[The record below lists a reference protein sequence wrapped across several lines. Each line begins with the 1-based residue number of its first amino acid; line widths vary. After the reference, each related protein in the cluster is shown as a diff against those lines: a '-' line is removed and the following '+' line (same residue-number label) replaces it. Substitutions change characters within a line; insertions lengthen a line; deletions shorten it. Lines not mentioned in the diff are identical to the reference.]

1 VFGGIKNWIIVIVA
15 VALTAIVAAV
25 PVSAATL
32 TSLVDNPTSQ
42 EVSTAADHTLI
53 FTTPSGVAEGDTML
67 VTFDTSFDTSTLIE
81 DDLDVVDDGVDL
93 TTASDCTG
101 SEEASVSIAADVVTI
116 TICAGDGGA
125 ITAAS
130 EVTIEIGTKAT
141 ASGTG
146 ANQVINPTVEATFQ
160 IRVSGTFGDSGS
172 VWTPIVTDEGV
183 GVSLTVPG
191 GGGPVG
197 PGGPGPGDATPPVI
211 SDVQVVVLDDTSAWV
226 IWDTDESANSNVD
239 YGQTESYEIGT
250 ESDGTYRVNHALTLY
265 NLIPGTLHYFQVR
278 SSDNNGNQ
286 ATDSGYSFTTTDT
299 TAPILSNIE
308 VVDITTS
315 SARVTWETDELTDSS
330 LSYGID
336 ETYGS
341 EIDDAT
347 LSTEHSLILLLLDDD
362 TEYHFMVSSTDGFG
376 NVVRSSDQTFTT
388 LVDDPPVNVSNLSV
402 VAGDTQNQLTWT
414 NPEEDDLS
422 NIQIIYKIDGY
433 PTGPYDGSLIYSDTG
448 ESYLH
453 TGLTNEQGYYYGV
466 FVYDLAGQVSSGA
479 LGFGMP
485 QAVADEEEETE
496 DEDEEI
502 PPDEPGEDEPIDDE
516 EEPGEDEPIDE
527 EAYCGDGVCG
537 QGEDFDSCPADCP
550 ELDQP
555 SEDDEEPEV
564 EFLVAKNQF
573 ELIPANGFIDLLT
586 GTELQVRLDVS
597 DISQTIDHVELV
609 LGNDLYLLVVDPEQD
624 NEYFA
629 DIYSPTESDAYY
641 ISITVYYIDD
651 SGERLEYT
659 AQVNSFGYTFEM
671 IEGEAERV
679 GDSTV
684 TLFSNVT
691 GTWQVWDASEYGQL
705 NPVITPADGSFAW
718 YVPIADYYIL
728 AEKEGYDQTETEM
741 VFVMTGVINSEI
753 EMQQLPPPFEEVIAV
768 ITSDEPILDRVT
780 EAVEMLGD
788 QISFVLEE
796 IRETPGVIESAEIAL
811 PILVAAS
818 AVSLGLMAI
827 FFNLLPFLQYL
838 FTAPLLFF
846 WRRKRKG
853 WGVIYN
859 AVTKIPIGLVVV
871 RLYQLPDEPVTG
883 VHPSSG
889 RLLQTRVTDKE
900 GRYFFL
906 ADKGTYRIQVVKPGF
921 VFPHKYLQGVKDDG
935 HYFDVYHGESV
946 DVSEHG
952 ATIAANVPMMPE
964 GATRM
969 NTPGRVKLIKV
980 FRTIQK
986 YAAIVGVLFAAI
998 VCLIIPSTFTISVA
1012 IAQVFIYFL
1021 FNHLTKVRKPK
1032 GWGIVYDKNNGQPLS
1047 NTVVRIFEPKYNKL
1061 LETAITD
1068 RKGRYSF
1075 LVGPNEYYTRYE
1087 HKGYQPFEY
1096 RPIDLKD
1103 NKEPTD
1109 VSIDVRMEQGLE
1121 TAAPTIQLPENKKS
1135 GEAGPGSAGENQETK

>member
-1 VFGGIKNWIIVIVA
+1 MF
-15 VALTAIVAAV
+15 TAIVAAV

-42 EVSTAADHTLI
+42 EASATANHTLI
-53 FTTPSGVAEGDTML
+53 FTTPTGVAEGDTML
-67 VTFDTSFDTSTLIE
+67 VTFDTSFDTSSITE
-81 DDLDVVDDGVDL
+81 DDIDIDDDGVDL

-101 SEEASVSIAADVVTI
+101 TEEASVSIAADVVTI
-116 TICAGDGGA
+116 TVCAGDGGA
-125 ITAAS
+125 IAAAS
-130 EVTIEIGTKAT
+130 EVTIEIGTNAT

-146 ANQVINPTVEATFQ
+146 SNQVTNPTAQATFQ
-160 IRVSGTFGDSGS
+160 IRISGTFGDSGS
-172 VWTPIVTDEGV
+172 VWLPMIGTGQIPI
-183 GVSLTVPG
+183 SLTVPSGGGGDDG
-191 GGGPVG
+191 GGGP
-197 PGGPGPGDATPPVI
+197 PAGDVI
-211 SDVQVVVLDDTSAWV
+211 APTISNVQITVADTSAW
-226 IWDTDESANSNVD
+226 ITWDTNEVANSNVD

-250 ESDGTYRVNHALTLY
+250 ESDGTYQVNHALTLS
-265 NLIPGTLHYFQVR
+265 NLTPGTLHYFQIR

-286 ATDSGYSFTTTDT
+286 ATASGYSFTTTDT
-299 TAPILSNIE
+299 VAPVISNIE

-315 SARVTWETDELTDSS
+315 SARITWDTDEAADSYVAYGLTDV
-330 LSYGID
+330 
-336 ETYGS
+336 YGS
-341 EIDDAT
+341 ESEDAT
-347 LSTEHSLILLLLDDD
+347 LETEHSVILLGLDED

-376 NVVRSSDQTFTT
+376 NTAASSDQTFTT
-388 LVDDPPVNVSNLSV
+388 LADDPPTNVSNFSV
-402 VAGDTQNQLTWT
+402 VAGDAQNQLNWT

-422 NIQIIYKIDGY
+422 GVQVIYKTDSY
-433 PTGPYDGSLIYSDTG
+433 PTGPDDGSLIYSGTG

-466 FVYDLAGQVSSGA
+466 FVYDLANQVSSGA

-485 QAVADEEEETE
+485 QAVADEEEEE
-496 DEDEEI
+496 EEGEEEEVPADEPVGDEPVGGEEA
-502 PPDEPGEDEPIDDE
+502 PDEPAGDEPL
-516 EEPGEDEPIDE
+516 PDEPVGDE
-527 EAYCGDGVCG
+527 TYCGDGVCG
-537 QGEDFDSCPADCP
+537 QDEDYNSCPADCP

-555 SEDDEEPEV
+555 SEDVEEPDV
-564 EFLVAKNQF
+564 EFWVAKNQF
-573 ELIPANGFIDLLT
+573 ELIPANDFIDLLA
-586 GTELQVRLDVS
+586 GTELQVRLDATE
-597 DISQTIDHVELV
+597 ISQEIDHIELV
-609 LGNDLYLLVVDPEQD
+609 LGNDLYLLAADPEQS

-641 ISITVYYIDD
+641 ISITVYYTDD

-679 GDSTV
+679 GNSTV

-705 NPVITPADGSFAW
+705 NPVTTPVDGSFAW
-718 YVPIADYYIL
+718 YVPIADYYVL
-728 AEKEGYDQTETEM
+728 AEKEGYDQTETE
-741 VFVMTGVINSEI
+741 VAFVMTGVINSEI
-753 EMQQLPPPFEEVIAV
+753 EMQQLPPPLEEVVAV
-768 ITSDEPILDRVT
+768 ITSDEPLLDR
-780 EAVEMLGD
+780 AVEAADILVQ
-788 QISFVLEE
+788 QIDFVLEE
-796 IRETPGVIESAEIAL
+796 IRETPGVVESAEVAVPVI
-811 PILVAAS
+811 VAAS
-818 AVSLGLMAI
+818 AVSLGLMAM

-871 RLYQLPDEPVTG
+871 RLYQLPDEPVAG
-883 VHPSSG
+883 VHPSGG

-921 VFPHKYLQGVKDDG
+921 VFPHQYLQGVKDDG
-935 HYFDVYHGESV
+935 HYFDVYHGEVV

-964 GATRM
+964 GATKL

-986 YAAIVGVLFAAI
+986 YAAVVGVLFAAI
-998 VCLIIPSTFTISVA
+998 VCLIIPSAFTISVA
-1012 IAQVFIYFL
+1012 IAQVLIYFL
-1021 FNHLTKVRKPK
+1021 FSHLTKVRKPK
-1032 GWGIVYDKNNGQPLS
+1032 GWGIVYDKDNGQPLA

-1087 HKGYQPFEY
+1087 HKGYQSFEY
-1096 RPIDLKD
+1096 RPIDLTDK
-1103 NKEPTD
+1103 KEPTD
-1109 VSIDVRMEQGLE
+1109 ISIDVRLE
-1121 TAAPTIQLPENKKS
+1121 KQNKK
-1135 GEAGPGSAGENQETK
+1135 